1 MLGIFHARSVQ
12 LNPIACH
19 LPVRAQKL
27 SIRPI
32 NFDDPAD
39 KARHDRTVTLVKTM
53 LTLKQHAAAPTD
65 DQRHELQARINTT
78 HQQIDAL
85 VYQLY
90 GLTNDEIKIV
100 EQR

>member
-32 NFDDPAD
+32 NFDDPAN
-39 KARHDRTVTLVKTM
+39 KARHDRTVTLVETM

-65 DQRHELQARINTT
+65 
-78 HQQIDAL
+78 QQIDAL